1 MAAAPPAGLGI
12 LYYDQANFRFI
23 KTTEALNPGITDI
36 THWVMSLIKA
46 GDCSKDANEPGQR
59 GLYANQQ
66 VLTNFI
72 FNIFNITPPP
82 PPPTPLNPNH
92 IPREI
97 TSLGTAHNYVA
108 GLENNIFRM
117 FTTSSE
123 EFGEYMELQNPYFWD
138 CGKKGSGQFMINAAT
153 ELDPHIAGPGTRVDT
168 DLIINNDELYLIG
181 LALNQGGVD
190 GIRIDET
197 HGGIYNFLQYSV
209 CNTNILGIA
218 GNITTLRNMF
228 STSENSHKNQYIKQ
242 IINEP
247 FTPAEGIHPSSIAP
261 DATSIPLKIKF
272 LTKEMGDTFQV
283 ISLNK
288 CLTTTYAGAIG
299 NPQLCALY
307 TCDKGTLL
315 SAIQL
320 KVPCY
325 AKIGN
330 ENYIYKGYVELTSGD
345 ITTIANNYIDTAL
358 LIVNNGINFVL
369 NLINTHFSNNLSHI
383 QISGKEYMFI
393 PANNRQTC
401 LNYYRLCMYKLL
413 YCYKFLKR
421 SIIANRDNI
430 VNLITGVRYL
440 ETLINAA
447 PDGDL
452 KEAYRDDKDLLINF
466 IKDYYL
472 NQVIKSCF
480 TCNLIGGTKSTRQ
493 LEINFR
499 LIRGTLDN
507 RLEILDRYA
516 AVNPPSFTP
525 NIDAIRLL
533 PAYNGIPDP
542 NIMHYWARPVYD
554 INSYRLSSFTK
565 LCERRDHI
573 LIDHTIHSGHCI
585 LLTHTS
591 CGINNTT
598 RIVLNIEE
606 YMNPT
611 VHNPAGIGNTLY
623 QGITA
628 ALADQ
633 PDSYP
638 CIPLN
643 TPAHPSHPGNLLLY
657 GGGIKLLKK
666 KTLKKKTL
674 KRKIKGGARSK
685 PASSRHRNNGRIQ
698 PITPRTKKS
707 TVGASNKD
715 KRAIE
720 SAASQLNPID
730 IADLIR
736 MTEIEKQL
744 EPYSYILDLVNQTF
758 NPQVLFICKEYL
770 VKYITLMR
778 AFNMCSEIQINTIK
792 LLMVYLTNPEFKMFI
807 PKSSF
812 YLQSNFSLIDESD
825 VHELTMLLRLEGI
838 ENPELERQ
846 RQVFNITMFDVLKL
860 NESVYNEYYDLVKSY
875 INGSYDNFYLINLHI
890 YSLYILFRLCYLSNI
905 NFLLTRHF
913 YSRLIDNIHLETLQF
928 FFQRYDPGQGP
939 GTPYVIAG
947 LYQQIQII
955 VRGIF
960 TPEQYNIFMSNQ
972 IVIPP
977 DILENINSLP
987 NPDPTEFL
995 GNNFIEPTGIP
1006 QMPKYLDVFIFCV
1019 QQLYLGKNILQIS
1032 EEFYH
1037 IATSQNNLDIEG
1049 GWTPDYSFNF
1059 NFNAHP

>member
-1 MAAAPPAGLGI
+1 MAAAPPTGLGI
-12 LYYDQANFRFI
+12 LYYDQVNFRFI

-66 VLTNFI
+66 TLTNFI

-108 GLENNIFRM
+108 GIENNIFRT

-181 LALNQGGVD
+181 LALNQSGVD

-242 IINEP
+242 ITNEP

-330 ENYIYKGYVELTSGD
+330 ENYIYKGYVELTSAD

-369 NLINTHFSNNLSHI
+369 NLINTHFSNNISHI
-383 QISGKEYMFI
+383 QISDKEYIFI

-430 VNLITGVRYL
+430 LNLITGVRNL

-452 KEAYRDDKDLLINF
+452 KEAYRDDKNLLINF

-480 TCNLIGGTKSTRQ
+480 TCNLIGGSKSNRQ

-565 LCERRDHI
+565 LCERLDHI

-585 LLTHTS
+585 LLTHSS
-591 CGINNTT
+591 CGINNTS
-598 RIVLNIEE
+598 RIVTNIEE
-606 YMNPT
+606 YMNPS

-623 QGITA
+623 QGIIA

-666 KTLKKKTL
+666 KTLKKK
-674 KRKIKGGARSK
+674 IKGGARGSK
-685 PASSRHRNNGRIQ
+685 QFNKNSKKTITGIKRSSTSKFINISNNKSNRDLFL
-698 PITPRTKKS
+698 RTKVTS
-707 TVGASNKD
+707 QGNNEG
-715 KRAIE
+715 KRILEKTAR
-720 SAASQLNPID
+720 QLLP
-730 IADLIR
+730 L
-736 MTEIEKQL
+736 
-744 EPYSYILDLVNQTF
+744 LDLVDQKMKPYLHVVNLVKQTF
-758 NPQVLFICKEYL
+758 NTEVLLACKKFLLEEQPRL
-770 VKYITLMR
+770 LLEFKMS
-778 AFNMCSEIQINTIK
+778 SEMQINTIK
-792 LLMVYLTNPEFKMFI
+792 YLTVYLTKEEFKMDI
-807 PKSSF
+807 PESSF
-812 YLQSNFSLIDESD
+812 YLQSNFSLIGASD
-825 VHELTMLLRLEGI
+825 THELTMLLGLEGI
-838 ENPELERQ
+838 ENPNLEK
-846 RQVFNITMFDVLKL
+846 QVFNITMFDGLL
-860 NESVYNEYYDLVKSY
+860 DESVYKEYYDLVISY

-890 YSLYILFRLCYLSNI
+890 YSLYILFRLCYKNNI
-905 NFLLTRHF
+905 HFLLTRDF
-913 YSRLIDNIHLETLQF
+913 YSRLIDDTHLEALQF
-928 FFQRYDPGQGP
+928 FFQRYNP
-939 GTPYVIAG
+939 
-947 LYQQIQII
+947 
-955 VRGIF
+955 
-960 TPEQYNIFMSNQ
+960 
-972 IVIPP
+972 
-977 DILENINSLP
+977 
-987 NPDPTEFL
+987 PDPTELL
-995 GNNFIEPTGIP
+995 GHIFIQPTGIR
-1006 QMPKYLDVFIFCV
+1006 QMPTYLDIFMFCV
-1019 QQLYLGKNILQIS
+1019 QQLYLDKNV
-1032 EEFYH
+1032 EE
-1037 IATSQNNLDIEG
+1037 INLELYNITHSPIDDNIEG
-1049 GWTPDYSFNF
+1049 GWTSDYHFIFNF
-1059 NFNAHP
+1059 DNHP